1 MKTKHYNLLFL
12 IILLFSFVQV
22 SAQVTIGH
30 GTAPEQGAL
39 LELKEKEVVNPDKNN
54 ISGLE
59 NSTKGILY
67 PKVSLKASN
76 LLTPL
81 YGGADQGNGNWSDE
95 ATAEQKVLAT
105 GMVVYNVNPDAKNME
120 EGLYMW
126 RLEEWIKLS
135 GGIGAAQFNPVD
147 CSAIKVNGNYVEQ
160 ESVDSENSLTI
171 ELFVVKTGT
180 YTISARSDNGYNF
193 YISGV
198 ALDNGTLIIQ
208 VPCQGKP
215 EAVGIDKLTVEGINL
230 VDGCEPEVEVVS
242 AVADYSLNCN
252 SIVVNGNYLKGKVLD
267 GSHTITVNVSVS
279 KIGSY
284 EISTPLTSGISFVAK
299 GVFPTTG
306 THQIIL
312 LGSGKPTVNADFPVT
327 VHSNTTDGNT
337 TCSALIPITL
347 PAMTFAVIGSGIYS
361 WNEGARKNAITNGGV
376 SFGMNG
382 IVRIESF
389 TQLWSTTNRSD
400 ATIGYRMAMGQTLKN
415 LMSYCILLI
424 VLNRLLT

>member
-135 GGIGAAQFNPVD
+135 GGIGAAQFN
-147 CSAIKVNGNYVEQ
+147 
-160 ESVDSENSLTI
+160 LTI
-171 ELFVVKTGT
+171 NADRGQMEHVLINLIKNAWEAIGDRREPCIKISVMKDSIGT
-180 YTISARSDNGYNF
+180 TIISVSDNG
-193 YISGV
+193 
-198 ALDNGTLIIQ
+198 
-208 VPCQGKP
+208 C
-215 EAVGIDKLTVEGINL
+215 GIDIEKIDKIFMPFYTTKPNGSGIGLSICRQMINL
-230 VDGCEPEVEVVS
+230 HG
-242 AVADYSLNCN
+242 
-252 SIVVNGNYLKGKVLD
+252 G
-267 GSHTITVNVSVS
+267 TITVSS
-279 KIGSY
+279 QP
-284 EISTPLTSGISFVAK
+284 E
-299 GVFPTTG
+299 
-306 THQIIL
+306 
-312 LGSGKPTVNADFPVT
+312 LGS
-327 VHSNTTDGNT
+327 
-337 TCSALIPITL
+337 
-347 PAMTFAVIGSGIYS
+347 
-361 WNEGARKNAITNGGV
+361 
-376 SFGMNG
+376 SF
-382 IVRIESF
+382 II
-389 TQLWSTTNRSD
+389 
-400 ATIGYRMAMGQTLKN
+400 
-415 LMSYCILLI
+415 
-424 VLNRLLT
+424 RLG